1 MGVIQ
6 LKFFISHS
14 SQNKPTIKAI
24 IERMPLNIKTW
35 IDEEKLIWGSDLHP
49 AFENAIKEEA
59 DYVILFISQS
69 AAHSQW
75 VHREIEW
82 ALAKERTLNRTIILP
97 VCIQSGEEDCSSL
110 FPQLNDR
117 KKMILRSFDELGLE
131 RFAKEFA
138 NYLFSFICNEL
149 SEIHTPSKV
158 STLRTISSADAIIS
172 EHSRYIRQIVF
183 YHRED
188 NPITVDELYN
198 KLVELQNISLD
209 RAQFDFIL
217 EQVSIRGM
225 IPGLYFDGYELYLE
239 EEHIAWKKEM
249 AHEAKVAIAK
259 RAASMI
265 KNHMRIYI
273 DAGSTTAEIVKIIC
287 NRIQSNNLHSLNIVT
302 ISISHANAIAEC
314 CVSKGFDDT
323 NSNIRLE
330 LVGGQI
336 RHNTVATI
344 PVRDSEKLS
353 DQFDYFDLGF
363 LGVNGA
369 TAEGFTVPDNVEYRR
384 KVESM
389 ALSKE
394 KILLCDSSKCGISLK
409 GLLCGTEDT
418 FTVIMD
424 RAQNNREFEHVY
436 QAFQDKMRLV

>member
-1 MGVIQ
+1 M
-6 LKFFISHS
+6 KFFISHS

-35 IDEEKLIWGSDLHP
+35 IDEDKLIWGSDLYP
-49 AFENAIKEEA
+49 AFENAIKEES

-69 AAHSQW
+69 AAYSQW

-82 ALAKERTLNRTIILP
+82 AMAKEKKLNRTIILP
-97 VCIQSGEEDCSSL
+97 VCIQSGEEDCSAL

-138 NYLFSFICNEL
+138 NYLFSFICSEL
-149 SEIHTPSKV
+149 SEIHTPSRG
-158 STLRTISSADAIIS
+158 STLRTINSADAIIS

-183 YHRED
+183 YHREN
-188 NPITVDELYN
+188 NPITVDALYD
-198 KLVELQNISLD
+198 KLIQLQSISLD
-209 RAQFDFIL
+209 RSQFEFIL
-217 EQVSIRGM
+217 DQVSIRGM
-225 IPGLYFDGYELYLE
+225 IPGLYFDGYELYLQ
-239 EEHIAWKKEM
+239 EEHMAWKKEM

-259 RAASMI
+259 RAAAMI

-287 NRIQSNNLHSLNIVT
+287 NRIQSNNLYNLTIVT

-369 TAEGFTVPDNVEYRR
+369 TAEGFTVPDNAEYRR
-384 KVESM
+384 KHESLM
-389 ALSKE
+389 LSRQKV
-394 KILLCDSSKCGISLK
+394 LLCDSSKCGICLR
-409 GLLCGTEDT
+409 GLLCGPEDE
-418 FTVIMD
+418 FTVIMN
-424 RAQNNREFEHVY
+424 RAQDNKEFEQVY
-436 QAFQDKMRLV
+436 QVFQDRIRLV